1 MVVSTENA
9 TRQIAKI
16 GRVKKLHVLAN
27 DGSPLGVTTK
37 SIWGQD
43 GRFGVGG
50 AELAILTLCEGWHER
65 GYDVTFYNNPSEGGV
80 GPFKQKTLDEFDPLE
95 SRDYLII
102 FRSPNERTNEAKGKR
117 IWFSCDQFTVGN
129 FKEFH
134 KRVDK
139 TVVIS
144 PFHAKFFKDMYGIE
158 DSIVIDLPV
167 RLNDYKSRSY
177 KKVPKKCIYTSVP
190 DRGAMPL
197 RAAWAL
203 INREVPDAQLVLT
216 SDWRLWDAY
225 IDESTVT
232 PYRLSYASLPNTNY
246 IGAVK
251 REELIRHQ
259 LEADLLL
266 YPCVYDELF
275 CITVAEAQAAGA
287 IPITSQFGSLS
298 TTNEFGRQVVGVP
311 TDADFVDRFVE
322 EAVRHLQDPDLWAKQ
337 AEMRIMAEERFSLDR
352 ILEEWETRVF
362 S

>member
-1 MVVSTENA
+1 MK
-9 TRQIAKI
+9 KI
-16 GRVKKLHVLAN
+16 HVLAN

-80 GPFKQKTLDEFDPLE
+80 GPFQQKTLAEFDPLE
-95 SRDYLII
+95 SRDYLIV
-102 FRSPNERTNEAKGKR
+102 FRSPNERVNEAKGKR
-117 IWFSCDQFTVGN
+117 IWFSTDQFTVGN

-134 KRVDK
+134 RRVDK

-144 PFHAKFFKDMYGIE
+144 PFHAEYFRNMYGI
-158 DSIVIDLPV
+158 DDAVVIDLPARV
-167 RLNDYKSRSY
+167 NDYKSRSY
-177 KKVPKKCIYTSVP
+177 QKVSKKCIYTSVP

-203 INREVPDAQLVLT
+203 IHREVPDAQLVLT
-216 SDWRLWDAY
+216 SDWRLWNPD
-225 IDESTVT
+225 IDQSVIT
-232 PYRLSYASLPNTNY
+232 PYRLEYATLPNTSY

-266 YPCVYDELF
+266 YPSIYAELF
-275 CITVAEAQAAGA
+275 CIAVAEAQVAGA
-287 IPITSQFGSLS
+287 IPITSRSAAIE
-298 TTNEFGRQVVGVP
+298 TTNSFGILIDGIA
-311 TDADFVDRFVE
+311 TDADFVDRFVRA
-322 EAVRHLQDPDLWAKQ
+322 AVSHLQDPDLREKQ
-337 AEMRIMAEERFSLDR
+337 IEMQKQAEERFSLDR